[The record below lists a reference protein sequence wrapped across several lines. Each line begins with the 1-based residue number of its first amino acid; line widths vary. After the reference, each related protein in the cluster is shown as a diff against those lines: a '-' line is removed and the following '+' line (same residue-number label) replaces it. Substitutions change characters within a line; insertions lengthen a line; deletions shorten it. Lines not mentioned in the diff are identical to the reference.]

1 MTVVWI
7 SDYPIE
13 WIEDRPTELNV
24 VGGRY
29 QATWQRV
36 LLSDFM
42 QNSDLKIHVI
52 SLRKQYDRDF
62 SFEKNGVSFHLL
74 KMSGGFRAP
83 SLFLTDSIRI
93 KPLIDRIKPD
103 LIHAWGTEKG
113 AGLVASRL
121 GYPYVITIQG
131 LLSWYQKLVPLNWYE
146 RFAALLEKY
155 TLSQASVVT
164 TESVFAVNYL
174 QKKFSKL
181 AVVQAE
187 HAPDWVFHRIERRP
201 KTLPIRFISVGAL
214 GHRKGTDLL
223 LQALDQLKSE
233 LLFELLLVGSGDESL
248 INSLRESVSTE
259 LWQRVTIKQNLLPH
273 EVANELAEAT
283 ILLFPTRADTS
294 PNAVKEAVVA
304 GIPVVASSIGGIV
317 DYVVEGKNGCLFDSN
332 DVDGFI
338 AAIRRAILNPH
349 FSQGIVDTTCR
360 DEMRDYL
367 SPKRMA
373 INFLKAYRLAV
384 V

>member
-62 SFEKNGVSFHLL
+62 SCEKNGVSFHLL

-174 QKKFSKL
+174 QKKF
-181 AVVQAE
+181 V
-187 HAPDWVFHRIERRP
+187 
-201 KTLPIRFISVGAL
+201 
-214 GHRKGTDLL
+214 
-223 LQALDQLKSE
+223 LDHS
-233 LLFELLLVGSGDESL
+233 
-248 INSLRESVSTE
+248 
-259 LWQRVTIKQNLLPH
+259 
-273 EVANELAEAT
+273 
-283 ILLFPTRADTS
+283 
-294 PNAVKEAVVA
+294 
-304 GIPVVASSIGGIV
+304 
-317 DYVVEGKNGCLFDSN
+317 
-332 DVDGFI
+332 
-338 AAIRRAILNPH
+338 
-349 FSQGIVDTTCR
+349 
-360 DEMRDYL
+360 
-367 SPKRMA
+367 
-373 INFLKAYRLAV
+373 
-384 V
+384 